1 MTLRLQINEDMKNA
15 LRARESERLGA
26 IRLLLAAVRQ
36 REIDERVELD
46 DAGVIAVVE
55 KMLKQR
61 RDSIAQFGAAG
72 RDDLVSKERF
82 EMSVLEGYM
91 PQPLSPVEIDAI
103 LQEVLQTSQATSVKD
118 MGKVMALLKP
128 RLAGRA
134 DMAKVSVLLKG
145 MLAP

>member
-1 MTLRLQINEDMKNA
+1 MTLRLQLNEDMKNA